1 MHGNPTTT
9 LPQMTEMPQ
18 HCFRQNMTQSVVQ
31 RSEQMAANIAAQM
44 RAEGGADSVL
54 LAKEPFDVVVS
65 GG

>member
-1 MHGNPTTT
+1 
-9 LPQMTEMPQ
+9 MTEMPQ